1 MILEKSN
8 TASVPAR
15 SELERN
21 ESSTRL
27 FVWRFTQRNGM
38 RFRAASHLGEF
49 SVWREDGGERE
60 VFRIN
65 LGILEEVVRSARSAR
80 RTVVMDLPELRDLT
94 EREVRKIWKRSAEN
108 PELRFCATTRKVP
121 AHLGGWHH
129 CLDKAAELLEGLGR
143 EVPWSEEALLAPED

>member
-1 MILEKSN
+1 
-8 TASVPAR
+8 
-15 SELERN
+15 
-21 ESSTRL
+21 
-27 FVWRFTQRNGM
+27 M

-49 SVWREDGGERE
+49 SVWREDGWERE

-65 LGILEEVVRSARSAR
+65 LGILEEVVRSARAAR
-80 RTVVMDLPELRDLT
+80 RKAVMELPELRDLT
-94 EREVRKIWKRSAEN
+94 EREVRKIWKRSVEN

-143 EVPWSEEALLAPED
+143 EVPWSAEALLAPED